1 MKVFQFNTKDDQ
13 AYLFA
18 SSEVSDKCHPD
29 PPRSLAADW
38 VPPTFELVGSD
49 EFRSYLPKTDF
60 PTFTI
65 ATMVLDARAVAR
77 LRPILES
84 CGEILPIRLSNDRDP
99 LYLFNVTKIVNAVD
113 MRRSRF
119 MELPSGAIGPCELL
133 VFDPTKLPSEPLFFK
148 NTQMGTCTEIFA
160 TEAAV
165 EAVKRSLLTDYDF
178 RLVWSN
184 D

>member
-113 MRRSRF
+113 MRHPGSWNC
-119 MELPSGAIGPCELL
+119 P
-133 VFDPTKLPSEPLFFK
+133 
-148 NTQMGTCTEIFA
+148 
-160 TEAAV
+160 AV
-165 EAVKRSLLTDYDF
+165 
-178 RLVWSN
+178 RLVRASCSFSIPRSCQVNLCSSRTRKWVPAQKFLPLKRRSKR
-184 D
+184 